1 MCQNSL
7 IIWLDCLWE
16 TSLLV
21 SVVAVLVQNLLH
33 CGKIAA
39 KALRYVKT
47 WQMFPFR
54 ASASKKQQ
62 IWLREQASETSER
75 GEWHA
80 YIGNRPRIAE
90 YGLGCD

>member
-1 MCQNSL
+1 M
-7 IIWLDCLWE
+7 
-16 TSLLV
+16 
-21 SVVAVLVQNLLH
+21 AVFVQNLLQ

-62 IWLREQASETSER
+62 IWL
-75 GEWHA
+75 
-80 YIGNRPRIAE
+80 
-90 YGLGCD
+90 